1 MAETQEHQE
10 HSVAK
15 RARAFCVHVLT
26 ASGGGFGL
34 LALLAAHERRFTAMF
49 VWLGI
54 ALFVDGIDGPL
65 ARYFR
70 VKEVLPHWSGETL
83 DLVVDYLN
91 YVMVPAYAL
100 VLSGLIPAPLSYV
113 AGGAIAVT
121 SALYFADT
129 RMKTEDAFFRGF
141 PAVWNVVVFY
151 LLIGRPSAELA
162 FGVVILLCA
171 MTFLPV
177 PFLHPFRVKRLRS
190 VTLTLLAVWTLLA
203 GIALAYDLSPP
214 QAVWL
219 ALLVIALYFLGAG
232 IFRTRTT

>member
-1 MAETQEHQE
+1 MAGMQE

-15 RARAFCVHVLT
+15 RAGAFAVHVLT
-26 ASGGGFGL
+26 ASGVALGL

-65 ARYFR
+65 ARYLR

-100 VLSGLIPAPLSYV
+100 VLSGLIPGPWSYV

-151 LLIGRPSAELA
+151 LLVGKPSAEIALA
-162 FGVVILLCA
+162 TVLLLCA
-171 MTFLPV
+171 LTFVPV
-177 PFLHPFRVKRLRS
+177 PFLHPFRVKRLRY
-190 VTLTLLAVWTLLA
+190 VTLSLLAAWTLLA
-203 GIALAYDLSPP
+203 GMALAYDLSPP
-214 QAVWL
+214 QTVWF
-219 ALLVIALYFLGAG
+219 ALLVIALYFVSAG
-232 IFRTRTT
+232 IFRTRPT